1 VFNQPFQA
9 RLKHPH
15 PLNFAFPMKGGKTR
29 FVKFH
34 THADGSTPSIKHLK
48 KPGAGFS
55 SLFDMLVIDKVK
67 LQGQLLLICLE
78 RFRSSFGVEKQNGA
92 R

>member
-1 VFNQPFQA
+1 
-9 RLKHPH
+9 LD
-15 PLNFAFPMKGGKTR
+15 FAFPVKGGKTR

-55 SLFDMLVIDKVK
+55 SLFDMLVIDEVK

-78 RFRSSFGVEKQNGA
+78 PLKASFRA
-92 R
+92 